1 MVKRKVVIQN
11 DLGLHAR
18 PAAKLAEA
26 ARKFQAKVYL
36 RKGSQQVEAESILDV
51 LSLACT
57 KGSIIEIWAEGEEAE
72 RAVSEIVELLTEKIS

>member
-57 KGSIIEIWAEGEEAE
+57 KGSIIEICAEGEEAE